1 MKEKKVLGGR
11 EKVKVAVVQAAPVF
25 MDKVRTIEKACN
37 LIREAG
43 RNGAELIVFPETFIS
58 GYPAFYTGGWESQP
72 SEWVSY
78 VVALQDNSVVLHSAD
93 TEVLGEAAREADAYA
108 VIGCNELDDRPGSR
122 TVYNTLLFFD
132 RSGKVMG
139 RHRKLMPTFT
149 ERTYW
154 GCGDASDLKVFD
166 TDIGRIGGLICGE
179 NLMVL
184 LKAAMMQ
191 KGEEFH
197 IAVWPGAWSGHSK
210 THLMDPETD
219 PAGGTSLLYPVI
231 RSYAAESQAFVLSA
245 SGILGQNDFPEK
257 WRHIRDS
264 HHTSYSWAVGGSAVI
279 NPHGRFVAGPLIG
292 EETILYADCH
302 AHHIKVAKALFDC
315 LGHYTRWDVVRL
327 QVRREPWTPEVEI
340 KKPVIELPVDELSRI
355 SEEYEIS
362 RDKLEAIIQELN
374 ELEST

>member
-1 MKEKKVLGGR
+1 
-11 EKVKVAVVQAAPVF
+11 
-25 MDKVRTIEKACN
+25 
-37 LIREAG
+37 
-43 RNGAELIVFPETFIS
+43 
-58 GYPAFYTGGWESQP
+58 
-72 SEWVSY
+72 
-78 VVALQDNSVVLHSAD
+78 
-93 TEVLGEAAREADAYA
+93 
-108 VIGCNELDDRPGSR
+108 
-122 TVYNTLLFFD
+122 
-132 RSGKVMG
+132 
-139 RHRKLMPTFT
+139 
-149 ERTYW
+149 
-154 GCGDASDLKVFD
+154 
-166 TDIGRIGGLICGE
+166 
-179 NLMVL
+179 
-184 LKAAMMQ
+184 
-191 KGEEFH
+191 
-197 IAVWPGAWSGHSK
+197 
-210 THLMDPETD
+210 MDPETD

-257 WRHIRDS
+257 WRHLRDS